1 MITLSEAKQWLRLE
15 ESDTAEDAL
24 LLSLI
29 DTATEYVRN
38 AVPSGITLDG
48 NPIAGLLV
56 RVLVAD
62 WHENRTSIGQV
73 RPEMLPTIRVL
84 VTQLQ
89 CAYPVVETVWLPDA
103 TVGVSYYVALMA
115 GGGVP
120 PYAWSIESGTLPDG
134 LDLEPDT
141 GVISG
146 TPTATG
152 NFSFAVRITDRSV
165 PAKTASRTF
174 DLKVVEVS

>member
-1 MITLSEAKQWLRLE
+1 MLTLSEVKQWLRLE

-24 LLSLI
+24 LQSLI

-38 AVPSGITLDG
+38 AVPSGMTLDG

-73 RPEMLPTIRVL
+73 RPEMLPTVRVL

-103 TVGVSYYVALMA
+103 TAGVEYYVALRA

-120 PYAWSIESGTLPDG
+120 PYVWSVESGSLPDG
-134 LDLEPDT
+134 LDLDPDT

-146 TPTATG
+146 TPTVAG
-152 NFSFAVRITDRSV
+152 DFSFAVRITDRSV
-165 PAKTASRTF
+165 PAKTASRLLA
-174 DLKVVEVS
+174 LKVVEAS